1 METAIKSKSLNIGGM
16 TCVGCQNT
24 IERALRQQYG
34 VVKVKVDYRAGKA
47 EIDYDADAISPEEI
61 VRTIEDLGYQ
71 ALPEGGHPKTHYRR
85 ALGMLLIIA
94 SLFVALERTGLIN
107 LLAPT
112 QLAEAGMGF
121 GMLFVVGLIT
131 SVHCVAM
138 CGGINLSQ
146 CLSRG
151 GAPKSSRSPISS
163 AGLLYNLGR
172 VISYTAVGFVV
183 GAAGSVF
190 TFSNTVQGFIKLG
203 AGVFMVILG
212 LNMLDLFP
220 WMRRLALSMPLSPGC
235 GGGCSSAKSS
245 KSPLIVGLL
254 NGFMPCGPLQAM
266 QLYALSTGSPVKG
279 ALSMF
284 VFALGTLPL
293 MLGLGALSAALAKKH
308 LHNMM
313 TAGAVLVAVLGLSM
327 FSQGLSLSGVAVP
340 LLTADASDGSG
351 AGPVMKDGV
360 QFVESTLAPGRYP
373 NITVEAGTPV
383 EWVITA
389 PQGSINGCNNRFYIP
404 AYDITHQFQPG
415 ENVIRF
421 TPDKAGVYQYSC
433 WMGMIRGR
441 ITVVEPGTPID
452 GSADD
457 ADAVIPDPTPAGYT
471 IPTDL
476 LAVAELTTD
485 ESGTPIQIVD
495 ISLTEQGFSP
505 AVMVVQAGT
514 NVMWR
519 IRYDAP
525 SATDQTLLM
534 IPDYVTQ
541 LPIASGENGFY
552 FYPEQSFD
560 FSTADSTFYG
570 YVKVV
575 EDITAIDEAAIK
587 AEVANFETLI
597 WPPELYYSGGGGSCC
612 Q

>member
-1 METAIKSKSLNIGGM
+1 METAIKSKTLNIGGM

-24 IERALRQQYG
+24 IERALRQQSG
-34 VVKVKVDYRAGKA
+34 IIKAKVDYRAGKA
-47 EIDYDADAISPEEI
+47 EIEYDADILSREEI
-61 VRTIEDLGYQ
+61 IGTIEDLGYQ
-71 ALPEGGHPKTHYRR
+71 VLPEGGRAKTHYRR

-112 QLAEAGMGF
+112 QLAAAGMNF
-121 GMLFVVGLIT
+121 GTLFVVGLIT

-146 CLSRG
+146 CLSG
-151 GAPKSSRSPISS
+151 GGPENSRSPILS

-220 WMRRLALSMPLSPGC
+220 WMRRLSLSMPVFRGC
-235 GGGCSSAKSS
+235 AGGCSSAKSS

-279 ALSMF
+279 ALSML

-327 FSQGLSLSGVAVP
+327 FSQGLSLSGVAMP
-340 LLTADASDGSG
+340 LLTADASDSTG
-351 AGPVMKDGV
+351 AGTVMKDGV

-383 EWVITA
+383 KWVITA
-389 PQGSINGCNNRFYIP
+389 PQGSINGCNNRFNIP

-415 ENVIRF
+415 ENVISF

-452 GSADD
+452 NSTND
-457 ADAVIPDPTPAGYT
+457 AEVAIPDPTPAGYT

-495 ISLTEQGFSP
+495 ILLTEQGFSP

-514 NVMWR
+514 NVLWR

-525 SATDQTLLM
+525 STTDQTLMM

-541 LPIASGENGFY
+541 LPIVSGENGFY
-552 FYPEQSFD
+552 FYPEQDFD
-560 FSTADSTFYG
+560 FSTADNAFYG

-575 EDITAIDEAAIK
+575 EDITAIDAAAIK

-597 WPPELYYSGGGGSCC
+597 WPPEIYYSSAGGSCC

>member
-34 VVKVKVDYRAGKA
+34 IVKARVDYRAGKA
-47 EIDYDADAISPEEI
+47 EIQYDTDAISPEEI
-61 VRTIEDLGYQ
+61 VETIEGLGYQ
-71 ALPEGGHPKTHYRR
+71 VLPEGGQPKTNYRR

-112 QLAEAGMGF
+112 QLAEAGMNF

-146 CLSRG
+146 CLPRG
-151 GAPKSSRSPISS
+151 GQPESSRWPISS

-172 VISYTAVGFVV
+172 VISYTAVGYVV
-183 GAAGSVF
+183 GAAGSAF

-203 AGVFMVILG
+203 AGIFMVILG

-220 WMRRLALSMPLSPGC
+220 WMRRLSLSMPMSGNC
-235 GGGCSSAKSS
+235 KGGCSSA

-254 NGFMPCGPLQAM
+254 NGLMPCGPLQAM

-279 ALSMF
+279 ALSML

-340 LLTADASDGSG
+340 LLPANASDSSGS
-351 AGPVMKDGV
+351 GPVMKDGV

-389 PQGSINGCNNRFYIP
+389 PQGSINGCNNRFYVP

-441 ITVVEPGTPID
+441 ITVVETGTPID
-452 GSADD
+452 NTVDD
-457 ADAVIPDPTPAGYT
+457 ADVVIPDPTPADYT
-471 IPTDL
+471 IPTDA
-476 LAVAELTTD
+476 LAVAELATD
-485 ESGTPIQIVD
+485 DSGAPIQMVD
-495 ISLTEQGFSP
+495 ISLTDQGFSP

-514 NVMWR
+514 NVLWC
-519 IRYDAP
+519 INYDAP
-525 SATDQTLLM
+525 SATEQTLIM

-541 LPIASGENGFY
+541 LPISSGENGFY

-560 FSTADSTFYG
+560 FSTDDNTFYG

-575 EDITAIDEAAIK
+575 EDITAIDEKAIK
-587 AEVANFETLI
+587 AEVTNFETLV
-597 WPPELYYSGGGGSCC
+597 WPPELYYSGAGGSCC